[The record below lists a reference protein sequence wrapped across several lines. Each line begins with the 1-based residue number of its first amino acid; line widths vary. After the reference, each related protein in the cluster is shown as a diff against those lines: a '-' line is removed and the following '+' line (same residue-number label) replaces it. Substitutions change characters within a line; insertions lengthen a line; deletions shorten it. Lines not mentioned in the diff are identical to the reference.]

1 MPMIPI
7 NSFSGI
13 SDSIGNPLI
22 GTAQDSS
29 AMIRNRTR
37 GWLELPDP
45 YGTKFACPVSDTYNT
60 NIVGK
65 DIHSFYVAEHGG
77 HEISVFVGTY
87 TKVSRY
93 SVGVTIP
100 RFGVWIR
107 PYWNGSSFVDA
118 WLELTEIEIVQLTSA
133 SGTKTLNFTDTG
145 KTSNYFQ
152 NWIAVFEDYTQA
164 KDVDNYFL
172 VTSSTSSSIDYF
184 GANAS
189 ITTAA
194 RTTAGEKIILCRSFL
209 TKELP
214 ASLTSHIFSY
224 LNEIRLTTGLSTT
237 PANDISLMAGF
248 RSNNYSWGI
257 TQDRIVLD
265 VGCLDTWRYAALM
278 DAPTAVVDSSSPLA
292 SGNYS
297 FKVALGTDDG
307 QIAQARDATVGLTNG
322 MALLKPAVASAVERI
337 ATDGTYIYRPDPSNL
352 GYINRYSAKDYT
364 ALAPPTRLQI
374 APVSDVSFQ
383 DILVAGGY
391 LWVLYIINDSNYYP
405 YLAKINI
412 SSFTLISTTSPNT
425 STGSAGYIFFG
436 HYGMRRGFLL
446 GVGSNIF
453 IVSTSSTAPDPPL
466 SITKYDMTPTD
477 VAHWGSFQATNTDRI
492 RDVQSACYDGG
503 YIYGVTAHDTDKT
516 RYLFKVD
523 VGFSGV
529 AWLDTGNTAS
539 YPSICVAGG
548 YLYNSVAADGFTID
562 KRNLDLS
569 LVISWP
575 IAGATNIVLTTDGTM
590 LYAYVALAISN
601 VVYKNVDV
609 SGSIYGSHYQNELVI
624 TNTTQNLVL
633 STYLYGDGFIIDL
646 NPSTFSIASDGIQRI
661 DFKLL
666 VSAGAIPARM
676 KFVYIY
682 VSKDGGLYNRLFK
695 RDLTIVTNIDTGV
708 VTEETWDSV
717 AYYQTTAKH
726 FYRRT
731 SLISIRQSDMA
742 VIGAEIT
749 SDMGRAYSQSGVVR
763 YVAGNVVGAKT
774 FVGNFY
780 DVYSSQTIKNNVLV
794 NCVSGDGIQQV
805 DVFDYL
811 NPENVEYSD
820 GDEIK
825 AIKGSNDNVL
835 VRKKRSAILLSMDSN
850 GDYDRNVVD
859 TGTGICNQETDAEF
873 DGENFWADYNKLVSF
888 STQSSIREI
897 NTNWVETWKA
907 YTTAQ
912 KESAISV
919 IDRVNKCWV
928 LCVGGDVWQYDLRE
942 QGNSQWMKLGYL
954 DIPIA
959 IKENMNGYI
968 DFLIGTTVG
977 AVTTYTILTTDVNTP
992 YVPDRFNGANYSFYW
1007 KSNKIELEKDASK
1020 AFDGFSTD
1028 VLVLGVIIE
1037 YYSTFAFQAKIFLDD
1052 ASSAV
1057 LTKNIPLGDHKITI
1071 QAPLA
1076 SRCKAPV
1083 IEFLG
1088 TTTAKADEVQIK
1100 SVQTYVE
1107 PVQRGDVM
1115 LQ

>member
-1 MPMIPI
+1 MMIPI

-13 SDSIGNPLI
+13 SDSIGNPTI

-45 YGTKFACPVSDTYNT
+45 YGTKFACPVSDAYNT
-60 NIVGK
+60 LIVGK
-65 DIHSFYVAEHGG
+65 DIYSFYVAEHGG
-77 HEISVFVGTY
+77 HEISVFIGTY

-93 SVGVTIP
+93 SSGVTIP

-118 WLELTEIEIVQLTSA
+118 WLELTEIEIVQLTST

-145 KTSNYFQ
+145 KASNYFQ

-184 GANAS
+184 GVNAS

-224 LNEIRLTTGLSTT
+224 LNEIRLTTGLSIT

-278 DAPTAVVDSSSPLA
+278 DAPTSVIDSSPLA
-292 SGNYS
+292 KGNYS
-297 FKVALGTDDG
+297 FKIALGTDDG

-322 MALLKPAVASAVERI
+322 MAFLKPSIASANTFI
-337 ATDGTYIYRPDPSNL
+337 ATDGTYIYRPDATTPSF
-352 GYINRYSAKDYT
+352 INKYSALDYS
-364 ALAPPTRLQI
+364 PIQQSLQI
-374 APVSDVSFQ
+374 QITSYVFQ
-383 DILVAGGY
+383 DILCVGGY
-391 LWVLYIINDSNYYP
+391 VYVLWILQDGNNH
-405 YLAKINI
+405 LKITKIDPNN
-412 SSFTLISTTSPNT
+412 FRAAISTTEIVALNVVGAKFVTDGAFIYVSYVVFSGLITLTLYVGRFNLSLVNLAT
-425 STGSAGYIFFG
+425 SEYHPAAF
-436 HYGMRRGFLL
+436 
-446 GVGSNIF
+446 
-453 IVSTSSTAPDPPL
+453 
-466 SITKYDMTPTD
+466 
-477 VAHWGSFQATNTDRI
+477 TDRI
-492 RDVQSACYDGG
+492 EAPTAMYYWNTYLFVGTTH
-503 YIYGVTAHDTDKT
+503 TAHE
-516 RYLFKVD
+516 
-523 VGFSGV
+523 
-529 AWLDTGNTAS
+529 S
-539 YPSICVAGG
+539 YILKIPTSLGALIAYSSHPVNGSYYTSFCVLGT
-548 YLYNSVAADGFTID
+548 YLYAVNNDGWLVE
-562 KRNLDLS
+562 KRNASDLTPVS
-569 LVISWP
+569 SCNP
-575 IAGATNIVLTTDGTM
+575 TAATRIVLTTDNTV
-590 LYAYVALAISN
+590 LYAYIAAPSVNIVA
-601 VVYKNVDV
+601 KNFVV
-609 SGSIYGSHYQNELVI
+609 SGSSGTYDTFIVL
-624 TNTTQNLVL
+624 TNTTLNLIIN
-633 STYLYGDGFIIDL
+633 TYLYGDGFIINL
-646 NPSTFSIASDGIQRI
+646 NPTTYQISSDGTQRI
-661 DFKLL
+661 DFKLC

-682 VSKDGGLYNRLFK
+682 VSKDGGSYNRLFK

-708 VTEETWDSV
+708 VTQETWEPLP
-717 AYYQTTAKH
+717 YYQTTAKH

-731 SLISIRQSDMA
+731 SSISIRQSDMA

-763 YVAGNVVGAKT
+763 YVTGNVVGAKT
-774 FVGNFY
+774 YVGNFY

-811 NPENVEYSD
+811 NPENVEYGD

-825 AIKGSNDNVL
+825 AIKGSNDNIL

-859 TGTGICNQETDAEF
+859 TGTGICNQETDVEF

-888 STQSSIREI
+888 STHSSIREI

-919 IDRVNKCWV
+919 IDRVNKCWI
-928 LCVGGDVWQYDLRE
+928 LCVGNDVWQYDLIE
-942 QGNSQWMKLGYL
+942 QNDSQWMKLGYL

-959 IKENMNGYI
+959 IKENRNGYI

-977 AVTTYTILTTDVNTP
+977 GTTTYTILTTDVNAP
-992 YVPDRFNGANYSFYW
+992 YVPDRFNGVNYSFYW
-1007 KSNKIELEKDASK
+1007 KSNKIELEKVASK
-1020 AFDGFSTD
+1020 AFDGFATD
-1028 VLVLGVIIE
+1028 VLVLGIIIE

-1057 LTKNIPLGDHKITI
+1057 LTKTIPLGDHKITI

-1088 TTTAKADEVQIK
+1088 TTTVQADEIQIK

-1107 PVQRGDVM
+1107 PIQRGDVM